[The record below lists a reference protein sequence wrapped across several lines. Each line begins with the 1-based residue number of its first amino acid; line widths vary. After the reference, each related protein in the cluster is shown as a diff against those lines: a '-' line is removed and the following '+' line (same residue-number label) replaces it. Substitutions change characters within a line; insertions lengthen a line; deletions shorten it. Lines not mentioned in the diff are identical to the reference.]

1 VKTRNLAIDQSPK
14 LLMALGFVAIAFL
27 GLPLLSLLGSVNWS
41 DFPALLSTPASL
53 EAIRLSIVTSISAT
67 VIAIF
72 LGVPLALILARSH
85 MRGLSFVRVLVLIP
99 LVLPPVVGGVALLMA
114 FGRRGIIG
122 SYLYDWFGVQ
132 LPFTTTGVVL
142 AQTFVA
148 MPFLVIT
155 VESALR
161 SLSKDYEHAAS
172 TLGASRMR
180 IFIRIQ
186 LPLIAPALAA
196 GALLTWA
203 RALGEFGATLT
214 FAGNFPGVT
223 QTLPLAVYST
233 LEIDRD
239 QAISLSVVML
249 LIAFAALFGMRD
261 RFIKSG
267 LT

>member
-1 VKTRNLAIDQSPK
+1 MKNSNLAIDRSPIV
-14 LLMALGFVAIAFL
+14 MIVLGFLAIAFL
-27 GLPLLSLLGSVNWS
+27 ALPLISLLGSVNWS
-41 DFPALLSTPASL
+41 EFPELLSSPESR
-53 EAIRLSIVTSISAT
+53 EAIRLSIITSVSAT
-67 VIAIF
+67 GIAII
-72 LGVPLALILARSH
+72 LGVPLALILARSRV
-85 MRGLSFVRVLVLIP
+85 RGISFIRVLVLIP

-122 SYLYDWFGVQ
+122 SYLYNWFGIQ
-132 LPFTTTGVVL
+132 LPFTTTGVIL

-148 MPFLVIT
+148 MPFLIIT
-155 VESALR
+155 VESAFR
-161 SLSKDYEHAAS
+161 SLSRDYEHAAS

-180 IFIRIQ
+180 VFFRIQ

-214 FAGNFPGVT
+214 FAGNFPGIT

-233 LEIDRD
+233 LEVNRD

-249 LIAFAALFGMRD
+249 VIAFAALFGMRD

-267 LT
+267 VA